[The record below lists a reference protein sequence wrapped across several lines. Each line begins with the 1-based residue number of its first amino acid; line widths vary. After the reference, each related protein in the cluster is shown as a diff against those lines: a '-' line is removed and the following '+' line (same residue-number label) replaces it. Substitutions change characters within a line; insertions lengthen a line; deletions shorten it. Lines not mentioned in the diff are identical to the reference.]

1 MPIDFQDLEVKYFKD
16 LNDVASY
23 AIFSKDEQY
32 RYLLKRTWTKGVSNI
47 VFVMLNPST
56 ATELK
61 NDPTVERC
69 QRRAYELNYGSFT
82 IVNIFAL
89 RSTDPKALY
98 SHADPI
104 GGRNDELIVD
114 ACRDAD
120 KVICGWGNHGILHQ
134 RGAQVMQLIRRIPK
148 TVFAFKIT
156 KSGQPQHPLYISY
169 ATSAVAIPP
178 PPIKED
184 RNNLLA

>member
-1 MPIDFQDLEVKYFKD
+1 MPVDTEDLEVKYFKD
-16 LNDVASY
+16 LNDVSSV
-23 AIFSKDEQY
+23 AIFSTCDQY
-32 RYLLKRTWTKGVSNI
+32 RYLLRRTWSKDGPNI

-69 QRRAYELNYGSFT
+69 QRRASERYGSFT

-98 SHADPI
+98 VHSDPV
-104 GGRNDELIVD
+104 GERNDEMIID

-134 RGAQVMQLIRRIPK
+134 RGAQVMKLIRTIPK

-169 ATSAVAIPP
+169 ATDAVAIPVP
-178 PPIKED
+178 PVKED

>member
-1 MPIDFQDLEVKYFKD
+1 MIERHFQDENGTDSV
-16 LNDVASY
+16 

-32 RYLLKRTWTKGVSNI
+32 RYFLRRTWNKNSRNV

-69 QRRAYELNYGSFT
+69 QRRARELGYGSFT

-98 SHADPI
+98 VHDNPV
-104 GGRNDELIVD
+104 GLFNDQLIVG
-114 ACRDAD
+114 AARDAHQ
-120 KVICGWGNHGILHQ
+120 VICGWGNHGILHQ
-134 RGAQVMQLIRRIPK
+134 RGAQVMELIREIPK

-169 ATSAVAIPP
+169 ATSAVAIEV
-178 PPIKED
+178 PPIIED